1 MHRNNRA
8 INDRLWPLLFHG
20 MRPKRIKSSDGRV
33 YRVDENGTMWHE
45 DKYNARKESAND

>member
-1 MHRNNRA
+1 MHRNNSA
-8 INDRLWPLLFHG
+8 INDRLWPLLFRG

-45 DKYNARKESAND
+45 DKYNARKGVSK